1 MNVNRLRVVAV
12 CCLALGAAPL
22 YAQRDLKDI
31 PDPDPELQRQ
41 SFLVAEGFE
50 VNLYAADPLLS
61 KPIQMNFDAA
71 GRLWVATSEV
81 YPHIKPGQV
90 ARDKILVLE
99 DLDRDGAADQVTVFA
114 DGLLIPTGVEP
125 GDGGAYVANSTELLL
140 LRDRDGDGRA
150 DEQRV
155 LLSGFGTEDTH
166 HILHTFRWGPD
177 GALYFNQSIYIHSH
191 IETPWGV
198 RRLGGGGI
206 WQFRP
211 DSMRLEIL
219 CRGFVNPWGHHFDRW
234 GTSFATDGAYGEGI
248 NYVFPGAVFV
258 SSPGARRILAGLNP
272 GSPKHCGLE
281 ITSGRHLPESW
292 RGNALTNDFRGHRV
306 CRFVLSEDGSGFA
319 SREQPELIK
328 TNHVA
333 FRPVDIKMG
342 PDGAIYIADWYNP
355 IIQHGEVDFRDPRRD
370 HVHGRIWR
378 VTAKGR
384 PLVEPPRLLG
394 VPTAQLLE
402 ALRLPEDWTRQQARR
417 LLRERGREIEPELQR
432 FVSRL
437 HASGGP
443 DVEHH
448 LLEALWVYQ
457 AIDVVEPALLKRLLR
472 SEDHNARAAATRVL
486 AAWQGSIDN
495 ALQWLAELVD
505 DPHPRVRLEA
515 VCALAATPSAEA
527 ARVALRALDHPRDRF
542 LDFALWNTVR
552 SLAPFWLPAFE
563 NGQFA
568 ADDVSH
574 LVFALQA
581 VESASAT
588 GPLRQLLRDNAI
600 GPEQHRAVY
609 TLLAA
614 LGDADDL
621 ALVLERVLQPG
632 TPPEL
637 QQPLLEAL
645 TEAATRRSVRPACSL
660 QGIVALLDSRNVP
673 VASAAAHLVGL
684 WQLHPHAAALERL
697 AAGEATPAMLRRAA
711 VQGLGALAADG
722 ARSVLLR
729 LALGSHPVA
738 TRLLA
743 VEALVASD
751 VALAAQTAA
760 QVLPAVDAESLRQE
774 DFDLAALFQAFLQRR
789 GGAAALAQALRDVRL
804 HADVAKVGLRLARSS
819 AQPHDALVAALT
831 TAGGITTGP
840 KELSPEQMQRLIEQV
855 QRQGDAARGEH
866 VFRREDQAC
875 FKCHAIAGVG
885 GLVGPDLTSLGTSA
899 QLDYLIDSLL
909 QPAKQ
914 IKENYHSVV
923 VSTVQGQILT
933 GIKVRQTD
941 TALILRT
948 AQDEEVSIPLGD
960 IEEQAPGGSLMP
972 VGTIDTLTEAELTDL
987 LRFLSELGKVG
998 PYQVST
1004 ARLVRRWEVLQ
1015 ATEAARYVLRRT
1027 RHATAAEERSEFT
1040 WMPAY
1045 SYVSGELPVADLPT
1059 FPFRSPFGDS
1069 QQAIPTAFVRCDVEV
1084 STPGEVRLLLNSADG
1099 LQLWIDGQPHEV
1111 QREITVPLGRGRHR
1125 LTLAVDLA
1133 QRQQPLRLEL
1143 GDVPGSAAVVQPVRG
1158 K

>member
-1 MNVNRLRVVAV
+1 MNRWLVIGA
-12 CCLALGAAPL
+12 CWMALAAPSL

-31 PDPDPELQRQ
+31 PDPDPERQRQ
-41 SFLVAEGFE
+41 SFLVADGFE

-81 YPHIKPGQV
+81 YPHIKPGEV

-99 DLDRDGAADQVTVFA
+99 DVDRDGTADQATVFA

-125 GDGGAYVANSTELLL
+125 GDGGAYVANSTELLF

-155 LLSGFGTEDTH
+155 VLSGFGTEDTH

-191 IETPWGV
+191 VETPWGV

-211 DSMRLEIL
+211 DSMRLEVL

-328 TNHVA
+328 TSHVA

-378 VTAKGR
+378 VTAQGR
-384 PLVEPPRLLG
+384 PLVEPPRLVG
-394 VPTAQLLE
+394 VPTSQLLA
-402 ALRLPEDWTRQQARR
+402 ALQLPEDWSRQQARR
-417 LLRERGREIEPELQR
+417 LLRERGREIEPELRR
-432 FVSRL
+432 FVSQL
-437 HASGGP
+437 KASGAP
-443 DVEHH
+443 DVEHP

-472 SEDHNARAAATRVL
+472 SPDHNARAAATRVL
-486 AAWQGSIDN
+486 SAWQESIDD
-495 ALQWLAELVD
+495 AQRYLAELVE

-515 VCALAATPSAEA
+515 VCALAATRTAEA
-527 ARVALRALDHPRDRF
+527 ARVALRALDHPCDRF
-542 LDFALWNTVR
+542 LDFAVWNTVR
-552 SLAPFWLPAFE
+552 SLGPYWLPALE
-563 NGQFA
+563 RGQFA
-568 ADDVSH
+568 ADDLRH

-581 VESASAT
+581 VESPSAVAA
-588 GPLRQLLRDNAI
+588 LRDLIRRQAV
-600 GPEQHRAVY
+600 PVPQQQAVY

-614 LGDADDL
+614 LGGPDDL
-621 ALVLERVLQPG
+621 ALVLQRVLQPD
-632 TPPEL
+632 TPPTL
-637 QQPLLEAL
+637 QRVLLEGLA
-645 TEAATRRSVRPACSL
+645 EAATRRNVRPAGAL
-660 QGIVALLDSRNVP
+660 DGIVPLLRSRDVP
-673 VASAAAHLVGL
+673 LAGAAARLLGV
-684 WQLHPHAAALERL
+684 WQLKQHAAALQEL
-697 AAGEATPAMLRRAA
+697 ATDVATPTDLRRAA

-722 ARSVLLR
+722 TTDLLLR
-729 LALGSHPVA
+729 LAADGQPVS

-751 VALAAQTAA
+751 VARAAAAAAGALA
-760 QVLPAVDAESLRQE
+760 AVDAEALRRA
-774 DFDLAALFQAFLQRR
+774 DLDLAALYQAFLQRR

-819 AQPHDALVAALT
+819 AQPHEVLVAALT
-831 TAGGITTGP
+831 AAGGITTGP
-840 KELSPEQMQRLIEQV
+840 KELSPQEMQRLIEQV
-855 QRQGDAARGEH
+855 RTQGDAARGEL

-875 FKCHAIAGVG
+875 LKCHAIAGVG
-885 GLVGPDLTSLGTSA
+885 GLVGPDLTSLGASA

-923 VSTVQGQILT
+923 VSTVKGQILA

-941 TALILRT
+941 TALIVRT

-1004 ARLVRRWEVLQ
+1004 APLVRRWEVLQ
-1015 ATEAARYVLRRT
+1015 TTEVARYVLRRT
-1027 RHATAAEERSEFT
+1027 RHAAAAEDHPEFT
-1040 WMPAY
+1040 WTPAY
-1045 SYVSGELPVADLPT
+1045 SYVSGEFPVADLPA
-1059 FPFRSPFGDS
+1059 FPFRSPFGDN
-1069 QQAIPTAFVRCDVEV
+1069 QQAIPTAFVRCDLEAT
-1084 STPGEVRLLLNSADG
+1084 TPGEVRLLLRGTEG

-1111 QREITVPLGRGRHR
+1111 REEITVALARGRHR
-1125 LTLAVDLA
+1125 LTFAVDLS
-1133 QRQQPLRLEL
+1133 QRQRPLRLEL
-1143 GDVPGSAAVVQPVRG
+1143 GNVPGSPAVVQPLRG